1 MATVNK
7 KKNTRHKRPVKRAP
21 LQYSK
26 KLSTAVTLFWI
37 IYRLAELVAAVIEPS
52 IAESLVHL
60 VQGVD
65 TVMMVNLGFYS
76 GNSVAEK
83 AILAWMNKGASNDD
97 DDDDSGKKDDV
108 G

>member
-1 MATVNK
+1 MATRK
-7 KKNTRHKRPVKRAP
+7 RRSTPAKNAP

-37 IYRLAELVAAVIEPS
+37 IFRLAELVAAVMEPA
-52 IAESLVHL
+52 IAEALVKL

-83 AILAWMNKGASNDD
+83 AILAWMNKGRDD
-97 DDDDSGKKDDV
+97 DEEEPKDKEE

>member
-1 MATVNK
+1 MARRK
-7 KKNTRHKRPVKRAP
+7 KQRRARPSKRAP

-26 KLSTAVTLFWI
+26 KLSTAVTCFWI

-52 IAESLVHL
+52 IAEAL
-60 VQGVD
+60 VQLVAGVD

-83 AILAWMNKGASNDD
+83 AILAWMTKGKQDEDENEDEEQP
-97 DDDDSGKKDDV
+97 
-108 G
+108 

>member
-1 MATVNK
+1 MAAK
-7 KKNTRHKRPVKRAP
+7 KRKSTPAKNAP

-37 IYRLAELVAAVIEPS
+37 IFRLAELVAAVIEPA
-52 IAESLVHL
+52 IAEALVKL
-60 VQGVD
+60 VAGVD

-83 AILAWMNKGASNDD
+83 AILAWMNKSRDD
-97 DDDDSGKKDDV
+97 DDEEEPKDKEE

>member
-1 MATVNK
+1 MTTRK
-7 KKNTRHKRPVKRAP
+7 KRTTPSKRAP

-37 IYRLAELVAAVIEPS
+37 IYRLAELVAAVIEPA
-52 IAESLVHL
+52 IADAL
-60 VQGVD
+60 VQLVAGVD

-83 AILAWMNKGASNDD
+83 AILAWMDR
-97 DDDDSGKKDDV
+97 GKIEKDEQAEDEEQP
-108 G
+108 

>member
-1 MATVNK
+1 MATK
-7 KKNTRHKRPVKRAP
+7 KRSTPSKRAP

-37 IYRLAELVAAVIEPS
+37 VYRLAELVVAVIEPA
-52 IAESLVHL
+52 IADAL
-60 VQGVD
+60 VQLVSGVD

-83 AILAWMNKGASNDD
+83 AILAWMDKGSAA
-97 DDDDSGKKDDV
+97 KDEEDEEQP
-108 G
+108 

>member
-1 MATVNK
+1 MAT
-7 KKNTRHKRPVKRAP
+7 RKRKSTPSKRAP

-37 IYRLAELVAAVIEPS
+37 IYRLAELVVAVIEPA
-52 IAESLVHL
+52 IADAL
-60 VQGVD
+60 VQLVSGVD

-83 AILAWMNKGASNDD
+83 AILAWMDKGLAA
-97 DDDDSGKKDDV
+97 KDEEDEEQP
-108 G
+108 

>member
-1 MATVNK
+1 MA
-7 KKNTRHKRPVKRAP
+7 KRKRRRKSTPSKRAP

-37 IYRLAELVAAVIEPS
+37 VFRLAELVAAVLEPS
-52 IAESLVHL
+52 IAEAL
-60 VQGVD
+60 VQLVAGVD

-83 AILAWMNKGASNDD
+83 AILAWMTKGKQDEDENEDEEQP
-97 DDDDSGKKDDV
+97 
-108 G
+108 

>member
-1 MATVNK
+1 MASK
-7 KKNTRHKRPVKRAP
+7 SRKRAPVKRAP

-26 KLSTAVTLFWI
+26 KISTAVTLFWI
-37 IYRLAELVAAVIEPS
+37 IYRLAELVAAVLEPS
-52 IAESLVHL
+52 IADALVQL

-83 AILAWMNKGASNDD
+83 AILAWMNKGKEDD
-97 DDDDSGKKDDV
+97 EGSEDEEQP
-108 G
+108 

>member
-1 MATVNK
+1 MAT
-7 KKNTRHKRPVKRAP
+7 RKRKSTPSKRAP

-37 IYRLAELVAAVIEPS
+37 IYRLAELVVAVIEPA
-52 IAESLVHL
+52 IADAL
-60 VQGVD
+60 VQLVSGVD

-83 AILAWMNKGASNDD
+83 AILAWMDKSSAA
-97 DDDDSGKKDDV
+97 KDEEDEEQP
-108 G
+108 

>member
-1 MATVNK
+1 MATRK
-7 KKNTRHKRPVKRAP
+7 RKSTPAKNAP

-37 IYRLAELVAAVIEPS
+37 IFRLAELVAAVIEPA
-52 IAESLVHL
+52 IAEALVKL
-60 VQGVD
+60 VSGVD

-83 AILAWMNKGASNDD
+83 AILAWMNRGRDD
-97 DDDDSGKKDDV
+97 DDDEEEPKDKEE